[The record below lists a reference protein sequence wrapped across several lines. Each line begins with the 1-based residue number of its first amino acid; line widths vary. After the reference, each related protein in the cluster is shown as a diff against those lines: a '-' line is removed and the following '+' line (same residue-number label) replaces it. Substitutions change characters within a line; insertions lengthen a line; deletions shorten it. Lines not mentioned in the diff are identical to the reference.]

1 MAILKELETY
11 NFSADHAKKCIEA
24 NKHNHITTTYYLLLQ
39 KFIKSGGN
47 SIADLSNL
55 AFNKSISTVSTNT
68 TASTSKDTLPEKK
81 KEITISS
88 PNENITSIIN
98 TKTNPTS
105 PTIQNEINL
114 GKFIPVKGTV
124 NVNVNVNVN
133 LNNLNTSLTRELD
146 RSIVTSISPKNGT
159 QIKYE
164 PRTQIAVTEPDMHV
178 QLKDEPKFRH
188 HLSPVAKTE
197 KIVHLSHNREDSNPG
212 NAVEHSIKT
221 QL

>member
-1 MAILKELETY
+1 MLKELENY
-11 NFSADHAKKCIEA
+11 NFNPEHAKKCIEA

-39 KFIKSGGN
+39 KFIRNGGS

-55 AFNKSISTVSTNT
+55 AFNKSVSTVSTNHT
-68 TASTSKDTLPEKK
+68 TTPNTANTSKEVLPEKR
-81 KEITISS
+81 KELTITTPSD
-88 PNENITSIIN
+88 NITSIIN

-146 RSIVTSISPKNGT
+146 RSIVSTISPKNGT
-159 QIKYE
+159 QIKFE
-164 PRTQIAVTEPDMHV
+164 PRTHVPVTEPDDHV
-178 QLKDEPKFRH
+178 QLRP
-188 HLSPVAKTE
+188 LSPVAKTE
-197 KIVHLSHNREDSNPG
+197 KPNRTVHSREESHQGSS
-212 NAVEHSIKT
+212 VEHSMKT